1 MLMQDSII
9 IRFYSGLV
17 WYSKTISM
25 KKAITLTLLLAFVT
39 VSFSQQAV
47 QKHSLTQADYLQ
59 KSKKQ
64 KKTAMIFLG
73 GGAALIV
80 TGLVIPQGEPT
91 GFQFDP
97 ISGGFYEGH
106 KNDGIKGALV
116 LTGVV
121 SMLGSIPFFIASGK
135 NKKRAKANQA
145 SVFINMERTPVLQG
159 TSIINQSFP
168 VIGLQIKI

>member
-1 MLMQDSII
+1 MKRII
-9 IRFYSGLV
+9 IFS
-17 WYSKTISM
+17 
-25 KKAITLTLLLAFVT
+25 LLLAFAT
-39 VSFSQQAV
+39 TSFCQQTV
-47 QKHSLTQADYLQ
+47 QKQSLSQADYLQ

-80 TGLVIPQGEPT
+80 TSLVIPQGEPT
-91 GFQFDP
+91 GSQFDP
-97 ISGGFYEGH
+97 IGGGFYEGY

-135 NKKRAKANQA
+135 NKKRA
-145 SVFINMERTPVLQG
+145 I
-159 TSIINQSFP
+159 SISFKNEKFP
-168 VIGLQIKI
+168 RLIKSNFAYRPLPSLNVNISL

>member
-1 MLMQDSII
+1 
-9 IRFYSGLV
+9 
-17 WYSKTISM
+17 M
-25 KKAITLTLLLAFVT
+25 KKIIFGTILIAFAA
-39 VSFSQQAV
+39 VSFAQQSAPK
-47 QKHSLTQADYLQ
+47 QTLIQTDYLQ

-80 TGLVIPQGEPT
+80 ASLVIPQGEPT
-91 GFQFDP
+91 GYQIDP

-106 KNDGIKGALV
+106 KNDGIKGALG

-135 NKKRAKANQA
+135 NKRKARQA
-145 SVFINMERTPVLQG
+145 SVFINMERAPVLQG
-159 TSIINQSFP
+159 MAFSTHSFP
-168 VIGLQIKI
+168 AAGVRISL

>member
-1 MLMQDSII
+1 MKRII
-9 IRFYSGLV
+9 IFS
-17 WYSKTISM
+17 
-25 KKAITLTLLLAFVT
+25 LLLVFAT
-39 VSFSQQAV
+39 TSFCQQTV
-47 QKHSLTQADYLQ
+47 QKHSLPQADYLQ

-80 TGLVIPQGEPT
+80 TSLLIPQGEPT
-91 GFQFDP
+91 GSQFDP
-97 ISGGFYEGH
+97 ISGGIYEGH
-106 KNDGIKGALV
+106 KNDGIKGALG

-135 NKKRAKANQA
+135 NKKKANNA
-145 SVFINMERTPVLQG
+145 SAFINIERTQVWQG

-168 VIGLQIKI
+168 AIGLKIKI

>member
-1 MLMQDSII
+1 
-9 IRFYSGLV
+9 
-17 WYSKTISM
+17 M
-25 KKAITLTLLLAFVT
+25 KKIITCSVILAFSAT
-39 VSFSQQAV
+39 SFCQQNV
-47 QKHSLTQADYLQ
+47 QKQSLARTDYLQ
-59 KSKKQ
+59 KSKNQ
-64 KKTAMIFLG
+64 KKTAMILLG

-80 TGLVIPQGEPT
+80 TSLVIPQGEPT

-135 NKKRAKANQA
+135 NKRRAGKASA
-145 SVFINMERTPVLQG
+145 FFNMEKMPVLQG
-159 TSIINQSFP
+159 TVISNQSFP
-168 VIGLQIKI
+168 ALGIKINL